1 VLVASG
7 HPISAALRRRIGLFP
22 DDFIPEIP
30 PVRLKSK
37 GCPPWDSDEV
47 LRLQPEICFTT
58 PIRVAQMQ
66 PERAVYLENPA
77 HFMENPDKAA
87 NVFGWIPLLSDFL
100 GTL

>member
-1 VLVASG
+1 
-7 HPISAALRRRIGLFP
+7 
-22 DDFIPEIP
+22 
-30 PVRLKSK
+30 
-37 GCPPWDSDEV
+37 
-47 LRLQPEICFTT
+47 
-58 PIRVAQMQ
+58 MQ